1 MQTKHDEEAPGVMKR
16 AGALVRGIR
25 PHEVVLAVML
35 GCVWA
40 AGEQYIVTPDLAVDG
55 RFFGSFAAHAVV
67 FLVLLAAVRA
77 LLCWRGDVR
86 AATLER
92 GGAPAGGVA
101 APDGASRRPAWAVWL
116 IAAVV
121 IFVCWLPYL
130 IALYPGTL
138 SNDTFEQLAIY
149 YSTFVTG
156 QEFRLADHHPLFDTL
171 CMGFV
176 VHAGEHLFGSVKAGV
191 FLYVVLQ
198 AAATSLALAATAV
211 YARRRLRLSAL
222 WCRVLVGVYALFPLF
237 PLLVANMSKDSFFGW
252 VFVPFVIGVMEVC
265 RTRGAALADRR
276 FLIAFVVV
284 TLLSC
289 LTRKL
294 GIYLTVG
301 TLLVLIVVAAV
312 NDRRARRGGTEHANA
327 QATQGKAP
335 SNSTRADDA
344 PAVVAANGASASEEP
359 SSGALGIASSDAA
372 SAHPWRRAWI
382 PLVCAAALMWVVL
395 PLGFRVVGV
404 TSGGAQEMLS
414 IPFQQT
420 GLYVTR
426 HADDMTDSEF
436 EDIDTLLDMSTIA
449 DRYTPGSADGVKG
462 YSNLGTTSAYLHYLQ
477 AWLAEGPRHPKT
489 YADAFGATTAGWY
502 TTDPIAVLFDSS
514 WHSSYEPD
522 VMPTEFWEHEG
533 NAAAASAL
541 ASFYEAWEAT
551 PLFNLLIATGSYVT
565 FLPILALSVLMSR
578 RRPYGIAALVPLAGL
593 VAGVF
598 VSPLST
604 GAEAMRYALPFVYL
618 TPLVVS
624 WLAYNARPVRKDAR
638 GRE

>member
-1 MQTKHDEEAPGVMKR
+1 MEHDEGASGAIER
-16 AGALVRGIR
+16 AGAFVRSVR
-25 PHEVVLAVML
+25 PHEAVLAVVL
-35 GCVWA
+35 GFVWA
-40 AGEQYIVTPDLAVDG
+40 AGEQYIATPDLQIDG
-55 RFFGSFAAHAVV
+55 WFFGSFVAHSAVFFILFV
-67 FLVLLAAVRA
+67 AVRA

-86 AATLER
+86 TAVLEQAGATSDAVPTPRRSPWAAWL
-92 GGAPAGGVA
+92 A
-101 APDGASRRPAWAVWL
+101 A
-116 IAAVV
+116 AAI

-130 IALYPGTL
+130 VALYPGTL
-138 SNDTFEQLAIY
+138 SNDTFEQLAMY

-176 VHAGEHLFGSVKAGV
+176 VHAGEHVFGSVKAGV
-191 FLYVVLQ
+191 FLYVMLQ
-198 AAATSLALAATAV
+198 AAATSLTLAATVV
-211 YARRRLRLSAL
+211 YARRRLCLSAL
-222 WCRVLVGVYALFPLF
+222 WCRVLVGAYALFPLF
-237 PLLVANMSKDSFFGW
+237 PLLAANMSKDSFFGW
-252 VFVPFVIGVMEVC
+252 VFVLFVLGMMEVC
-265 RTRGAALADRR
+265 RTRGAVLSSRR
-276 FLIAFVVV
+276 FLIVFVAV

-301 TLLVLIVVAAV
+301 SLLVLIVVVAIKS
-312 NDRRARRGGTEHANA
+312 RRARRVASTAADSNAAHA
-327 QATQGKAP
+327 
-335 SNSTRADDA
+335 R
-344 PAVVAANGASASEEP
+344 
-359 SSGALGIASSDAA
+359 L
-372 SAHPWRRAWI
+372 WRRAWI

-395 PLGFRVVGV
+395 PLGFRAVGV
-404 TSGGAQEMLS
+404 MSGGTQEMLS

-426 HADDMTDSEF
+426 HADDMTDGEA
-436 EDIDTLLDMSTIA
+436 EAIDTLLDMSTLA
-449 DRYTPGSADGVKG
+449 DRYSPGSADGVKG

-502 TTDPIAVLFDSS
+502 TTEPIAVLFDSS

-522 VMPTEFWEHEG
+522 VMPVEFWEHEG
-533 NAAAASAL
+533 NGAAASAL
-541 ASFYEAWEAT
+541 AGFYEAWEAT
-551 PLFNLLIATGSYVT
+551 PVFNLLIATGSYVT
-565 FLPILALSVLMSR
+565 FLPVLALSVLMTR

-618 TPLVVS
+618 APLVIS
-624 WLAYNARPVRKDAR
+624 WLAYNARPMGGAAAERK
-638 GRE
+638 